1 MDGREVHHEN
11 CRMRSSAIRKT
22 RVIQDEDEDT
32 EQDEDNDDN
41 DHEDDAFPPHSDFR
55 RLC

>member
-1 MDGREVHHEN
+1 
-11 CRMRSSAIRKT
+11 MRTSAIRKT
-22 RVIQDEDEDT
+22 RVFQDEDEDT

-41 DHEDDAFPPHSDFR
+41 DHEDDAFPLHSDFR